1 MARLPHLALLVLVFL
16 RTASFSIS
24 DVAGTDNRD
33 ANTNAESANV
43 DAASWKDAWLQG
55 RHLATRPEPTEA
67 QTFGAVAQL
76 QAALEAFLAAANT
89 AGGHLGGAGS
99 ASIGRYRTLVNS
111 PCPLPAPPACTD

>member
-1 MARLPHLALLVLVFL
+1 MVRPHLVLFFVVFL
-16 RTASFSIS
+16 RAATLSTS
-24 DVAGTDNRD
+24 DVTGTDNRD

-43 DAASWKDAWLQG
+43 DAASWKHAWLQG

-89 AGGHLGGAGS
+89 AEGHLGGAGS
-99 ASIGRYRTLVNS
+99 ASIGRYRNS
-111 PCPLPAPPACTD
+111 PCPGTPCPPASMD